1 MLYFKKLDDT
11 AGPVRDS
18 AAEAIGTAMK
28 VVGERA
34 MGAYIEGLDK
44 IKQDKVKFRNYI
56 LKAKYY
62 LILAIE
68 NIRQALL
75 YFNWLFSFMLVSLFP
90 YPFLFL

>member
-44 IKQDKVKFRNYI
+44 LKQDKVKFCNNI
-56 LKAKYY
+56 LSH
-62 LILAIE
+62 LAVE

-75 YFNWLFSFMLVSLFP
+75 YCNWLFSII
-90 YPFLFL
+90 

>member
-1 MLYFKKLDDT
+1 
-11 AGPVRDS
+11 
-18 AAEAIGTAMK
+18 MK

-44 IKQDKVKFRNYI
+44 IKQDKVKFRINYI

-62 LILAIE
+62 PILAVE

-90 YPFLFL
+90 YHFIFL